1 MGCLCNC
8 SYIFNQLSKKLDQ
21 IEEYLDNL
29 LLDYFKI
36 SKNISDLEE
45 VTVDEDVNLIDLN
58 EYTLL

>member
-1 MGCLCNC
+1 MACICNC
-8 SYIFNQLSKKLDQ
+8 SYIFNQLIKKLNK

-29 LLDYFKI
+29 LLDCFKN

-45 VTVDEDVNLIDLN
+45 VKVEEDVNLIDLN